1 MAEILSVFDA
11 ARGIM
16 RASGNLH
23 QWSEGYPSSE
33 AVLSDIA
40 RGGAYLVCP
49 SGGGISPAD
58 SAPRSGGGISP
69 ADSAPRSGGGIPPAD
84 FAPRSGGGIPPADSA
99 PRSGG
104 GISPAD
110 SAPRSGGGIS
120 PADHR
125 QVEAYFAML
134 PSPEPTYDKIYD
146 GAWLDDSLSYH
157 VIHRIASYPDSHGIF
172 RDIIRFASAMDSNLR
187 IDTHADNHI
196 MQHLIMEYGFS
207 YCGVIYLADGS
218 PRLAYQRLSSGG
230 QATGGQATGGQTTG
244 GQASARKG

>member
-1 MAEILSVFDA
+1 MGQILNSRIIRHAEISDMAEILSVFDA
-11 ARGIM
+11 ARRIM

-58 SAPRSGGGISP
+58 
-69 ADSAPRSGGGIPPAD
+69 
-84 FAPRSGGGIPPADSA
+84 
-99 PRSGG
+99 
-104 GISPAD
+104 
-110 SAPRSGGGIS
+110 
-120 PADHR
+120 HR

-146 GAWLDDSLSYH
+146 GAWLDDSLPYH

-230 QATGGQATGGQTTG
+230 QTTG

>member
-1 MAEILSVFDA
+1 MGQILNSRIIRHAEISDMAEILSVFDA
-11 ARGIM
+11 ARRIM

-69 ADSAPRSGGGIPPAD
+69 AD
-84 FAPRSGGGIPPADSA
+84 
-99 PRSGG
+99 
-104 GISPAD
+104 
-110 SAPRSGGGIS
+110 
-120 PADHR
+120 HR

-146 GAWLDDSLSYH
+146 GAWLDDSLPYH

-230 QATGGQATGGQTTG
+230 QTTG

>member
-1 MAEILSVFDA
+1 
-11 ARGIM
+11 
-16 RASGNLH
+16 
-23 QWSEGYPSSE
+23 
-33 AVLSDIA
+33 
-40 RGGAYLVCP
+40 
-49 SGGGISPAD
+49 
-58 SAPRSGGGISP
+58 
-69 ADSAPRSGGGIPPAD
+69 
-84 FAPRSGGGIPPADSA
+84 
-99 PRSGG
+99 
-104 GISPAD
+104 
-110 SAPRSGGGIS
+110 
-120 PADHR
+120 
-125 QVEAYFAML
+125 ML

>member
-1 MAEILSVFDA
+1 MGQILNSRIIRHAEISDMAEILSVFDA
-11 ARGIM
+11 ARRIM

-69 ADSAPRSGGGIPPAD
+69 ADSAPRSGGGI
-84 FAPRSGGGIPPADSA
+84 
-99 PRSGG
+99 
-104 GISPAD
+104 SPAD

-146 GAWLDDSLSYH
+146 GAWLDDSLPYH

-230 QATGGQATGGQTTG
+230 QTTI

>member
-1 MAEILSVFDA
+1 MGQILNSRIIRHAEISDMAEILSVFDA

-49 SGGGISPAD
+49 SGGGIS
-58 SAPRSGGGISP
+58 
-69 ADSAPRSGGGIPPAD
+69 
-84 FAPRSGGGIPPADSA
+84 PADSA

>member
-1 MAEILSVFDA
+1 MGQILNSRIIRHAEISDMAEILSVFDA
-11 ARGIM
+11 ARRIM

-69 ADSAPRSGGGIPPAD
+69 AD
-84 FAPRSGGGIPPADSA
+84 
-99 PRSGG
+99 
-104 GISPAD
+104 
-110 SAPRSGGGIS
+110 
-120 PADHR
+120 HR

-146 GAWLDDSLSYH
+146 GAWLDDSLPYH

-230 QATGGQATGGQTTG
+230 QTTAG